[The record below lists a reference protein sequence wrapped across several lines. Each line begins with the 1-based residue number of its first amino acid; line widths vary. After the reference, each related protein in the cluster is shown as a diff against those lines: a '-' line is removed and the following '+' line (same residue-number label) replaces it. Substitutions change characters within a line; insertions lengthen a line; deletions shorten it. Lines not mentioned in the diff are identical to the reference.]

1 MNDAKFMKVLYVHR
15 SQPLYSQFRCFM
27 KRQVK
32 LMGLLDIL
40 RREFYFI
47 TGNYQVL
54 VTSWIIM
61 DLAMEM
67 PVPNYQLYVQEVL
80 GGNDFP
86 MALGIIGLANW
97 VAMAIVAFP
106 GGYLADKYGRRW
118 LITTMTFV
126 MALSNLFF
134 AFASSWHFILI
145 GTIVHSL

>member
-1 MNDAKFMKVLYVHR
+1 MIDAKFMNILCAYRSKQKLTLYLQVRWFMQRKVK
-15 SQPLYSQFRCFM
+15 P
-27 KRQVK
+27 
-32 LMGLLDIL
+32 MGLRDIL

-54 VTSWIIM
+54 VVSWIIM

-67 PVPNYQLYVQEVL
+67 PVPNFQYYVQAL
-80 GGNDFP
+80 GGTGL
-86 MALGIIGLANW
+86 ALGIIGFANW

-118 LITTMTFV
+118 LITTMTSI

-134 AFASSWHFILI
+134 AFAPTWHFILI
-145 GTIVHSL
+145 GSIV